1 MEGCLGVGVV
11 DGGEGGG
18 GKGKRRRRR
27 KERRFRER
35 SPTEGILSNGFLVC
49 KHSAS
54 LSVTVQLQL
63 FFVDAPTNMLQ

>member
-1 MEGCLGVGVV
+1 MV

-18 GKGKRRRRR
+18 QGGGEEKGKRRRRR
-27 KERRFRER
+27 ERRFRER
-35 SPTEGILSNGFLVC
+35 SPTEGILSNGFLVR

-63 FFVDAPTNMLQ
+63 FFVDAPTNMFQ